1 MLCREVWLEMGW
13 GHSEGIQRL
22 IQLHQEWELEYKSTY
37 RDFAERYSLIHCC
50 QHFLR
55 DMCHS
60 IFGEMSHH
68 LHSVPGNAQCT

>member
-37 RDFAERYSLIHCC
+37 RDFAERYYLIHC
-50 QHFLR
+50 
-55 DMCHS
+55 S
-60 IFGEMSHH
+60 NTS
-68 LHSVPGNAQCT
+68 